1 MGTRA
6 QQVDRVLG
14 YLGLLLIGALGWA
27 ADRLRV
33 VGAPATQRTPHT
45 PPMHASGRAHA

>member
-6 QQVDRVLG
+6 QRVDRVLG

-27 ADRLRV
+27 ADHLR
-33 VGAPATQRTPHT
+33 VGAPAAQQTPHT

>member
-6 QQVDRVLG
+6 QRVDRVLG

-27 ADRLRV
+27 ADRLQV
-33 VGAPATQRTPHT
+33 ALPAQPRTPHT
-45 PPMHASGRAHA
+45 PPVHASGRAHA

>member
-1 MGTRA
+1 MATKA
-6 QQVDRVLG
+6 QGVDRVLG

-27 ADRLRV
+27 ADRLQ
-33 VGAPATQRTPHT
+33 VGAPQTPHTPHT